1 MGAEE
6 REVLGENPQVRV
18 NKKATIEMCRP
29 LRNES
34 PNEKPQLV
42 KTKSECP
49 RKALK
54 KYKKQ
59 NTMTNKVSCSSD
71 NPKKKGED
79 KPRPCT

>member
-54 KYKKQ
+54 KTQKTEHNDQ
-59 NTMTNKVSCSSD
+59 QSVVQF
-71 NPKKKGED
+71 
-79 KPRPCT
+79 R